1 MMAVTFIV
9 HLVNPFARGPARSR
23 VFEDII
29 REAIEL
35 ADAGFQEVVLTG
47 VIIGTCAY
55 EEKRLVILSKI
66 YLKNPQHQTYRIS
79 SIEPTTIPKD
89 IIEMMRDNPK
99 LCRHLHILLQ
109 VVKIF

>member
-1 MMAVTFIV
+1 MI
-9 HLVNPFARGPARSR
+9 PFARGPARSR

-47 VIIGTCAY
+47 VNIGTYAY
-55 EEKRLVILSKI
+55 EEKTISDIIKNLSKI
-66 YLKNPQHQTYRIS
+66 PNIKRIRIS

-99 LCRHLHILLQ
+99 LCRHLHIPYKRE
-109 VVKIF
+109 VKIF